1 MPKTRKGIPKPKRK
15 LFYQEYNFEIT
26 VVLLI
31 ALGVF
36 LLVEEMEIKHYLYE
50 FIKVIFFTIGNFIK
64 LLRDTS
70 IYIIDKFE
78 ISDLVGISLILLA
91 IFLIANRWRER
102 MIERHSVLRN
112 CPDCNGDLQRI
123 KRDFNQKVTGFI
135 YFLTVKNYHCK
146 SCNYTGFKLVKK

>member
-1 MPKTRKGIPKPKRK
+1 MPKERKGIPKPKRK

-36 LLVEEMEIKHYLYE
+36 LLIEEMEIKHYLYE

-102 MIERHSVLRN
+102 MIERYSVLKN

-123 KRDFNQKVTGFI
+123 KRDFNQKMIGYI
-135 YFLTVKNYHCK
+135 YFLTVKNYRCK
-146 SCNYTGFKLVKK
+146 SCNYNGFKLVRK

>member
-1 MPKTRKGIPKPKRK
+1 MPKERKGIPKPKRK

-102 MIERHSVLRN
+102 MIERYSVLKN

-123 KRDFNQKVTGFI
+123 KRDFNQKMIGYI
-135 YFLTVKNYHCK
+135 YFLTVKNYRCK
-146 SCNYTGFKLVKK
+146 SCNYNGFKLVRK

>member
-1 MPKTRKGIPKPKRK
+1 MPKARKGIPKPKRK

-26 VVLLI
+26 VVVLI

-64 LLRDTS
+64 LIRDSS
-70 IYIIDKFE
+70 IFIIDKFE

-91 IFLIANRWRER
+91 FFLIANRWRER
-102 MIERHSVLRN
+102 MIERYSVLNN
-112 CPDCNGDLQRI
+112 CPNCNGNLQRI
-123 KRDFNQKVTGFI
+123 KRDFNQKMTGII
-135 YFLTVKNYHCK
+135 YYLTVKNYRCK
-146 SCNYTGFKLVKK
+146 TCNYKGFKLVRK

>member
-1 MPKTRKGIPKPKRK
+1 MPKERKGIPKQKRK

-26 VVLLI
+26 VVILI

-36 LLVEEMEIKHYLYE
+36 LLIEDLEIKHYLYE
-50 FIKVIFFTIGNFIK
+50 FIKVILFTIGTFIE

-70 IYIIDKFE
+70 IFIIDKFE

-91 IFLIANRWRER
+91 LFLIANRWRER
-102 MIERHSVLRN
+102 MIERYSVLRN

-123 KRDFNQKVTGFI
+123 KRDINQKMTGLL

-146 SCNYTGFKLVKK
+146 SCNYTGFKLLRK

>member
-1 MPKTRKGIPKPKRK
+1 MPKERKGIPKPKRK

-26 VVLLI
+26 VVVLI

-36 LLVEEMEIKHYLYE
+36 LLIEDLEIKHYLYE
-50 FIKVIFFTIGNFIK
+50 FIKVIFFTIGKFIK
-64 LLRDTS
+64 LLQNGS
-70 IYIIDKFE
+70 IFIIEKFE

-91 IFLIANRWRER
+91 LFLIANRWRER
-102 MIERHSVLRN
+102 LIERHSVLRI

-123 KRDFNQKVTGFI
+123 KRDFNQKMTGLL

-146 SCNYTGFKLVKK
+146 SCNYKGFKLVRK

>member
-36 LLVEEMEIKHYLYE
+36 LLIEELEIKHYLYE
-50 FIKVIFFTIGNFIK
+50 FIKIIFFTIGNFIK
-64 LLRDTS
+64 LLRDGS
-70 IYIIDKFE
+70 IFIIDKFE

-91 IFLIANRWRER
+91 LFLIANRWRER
-102 MIERHSVLRN
+102 MIERYSVLKN

-123 KRDFNQKVTGFI
+123 KRDFNQKMIGYI

-146 SCNYTGFKLVKK
+146 SCNYTVFKLVKK

>member
-1 MPKTRKGIPKPKRK
+1 MPKERKGIPKQKRK

-36 LLVEEMEIKHYLYE
+36 LLVEELEIKHYLYE
-50 FIKVIFFTIGNFIK
+50 FIKVIFFTIGSFIK
-64 LLRDTS
+64 LLRDGS
-70 IYIIDKFE
+70 IFIFDKFE

-91 IFLIANRWRER
+91 LFLIANRWRER
-102 MIERHSVLRN
+102 MIERYSVLRN

-123 KRDFNQKVTGFI
+123 KRDFNQKMTGLL
-135 YFLTVKNYHCK
+135 YFLTVKNYRCK
-146 SCNYTGFKLVKK
+146 SCNYTGFKLVRK

>member
-1 MPKTRKGIPKPKRK
+1 MPKERKGISKPKRK

-26 VVLLI
+26 VVVLI
-31 ALGVF
+31 SLGVF
-36 LLVEEMEIKHYLYE
+36 LLIEDLEIKHYLYE

-64 LLRDTS
+64 LFRDGS
-70 IYIIDKFE
+70 IFIINKFE

-102 MIERHSVLRN
+102 LIERYSILRN

-123 KRDFNQKVTGFI
+123 KRDFNQKVTGLF
-135 YFLTVKNYHCK
+135 YFLTVKNYRCK
-146 SCNYTGFKLVKK
+146 SCNYTSFKLVRK

>member
-1 MPKTRKGIPKPKRK
+1 MPKERKGIPKQKRK

-36 LLVEEMEIKHYLYE
+36 LLVEELEIKHYLYE
-50 FIKVIFFTIGNFIK
+50 IIKVIFFTIGNFIK

-102 MIERHSVLRN
+102 MIERYSVLRN

-123 KRDFNQKVTGFI
+123 KRDFNQKMTGLL
-135 YFLTVKNYHCK
+135 YFLTVKNYRYK
-146 SCNYTGFKLVKK
+146 SCNYKGFKLVRK

>member
-1 MPKTRKGIPKPKRK
+1 MPKERKGIPKPKRK

-26 VVLLI
+26 VVVLI

-36 LLVEEMEIKHYLYE
+36 LLIEDLEIKHYLYE
-50 FIKVIFFTIGNFIK
+50 FIKVIFFTIGKFIK
-64 LLRDTS
+64 LLQNGS
-70 IYIIDKFE
+70 IFIIEKFE

-91 IFLIANRWRER
+91 LFLIANRWRER
-102 MIERHSVLRN
+102 LIERHSILRI

-123 KRDFNQKVTGFI
+123 KRDLNQKVIGLI

-146 SCNYTGFKLVKK
+146 SCNFKGFKLVKK

>member
-1 MPKTRKGIPKPKRK
+1 MPKERKGIPKPKRK

-36 LLVEEMEIKHYLYE
+36 LLVEELEIKHYLYE
-50 FIKVIFFTIGNFIK
+50 IIKVIFFTIGNFIK

-102 MIERHSVLRN
+102 KIERYSVLKN
-112 CPDCNGDLQRI
+112 CPDCNGDLQRV
-123 KRDFNQKVTGFI
+123 KRDYNQKMTGFI
-135 YFLTVKNYHCK
+135 YFLTVKNYRCK
-146 SCNYTGFKLVKK
+146 SCNYTGFKLVRK

>member
-1 MPKTRKGIPKPKRK
+1 MPKERKGIPKPKRK

-102 MIERHSVLRN
+102 MIERYSVLKN

-123 KRDFNQKVTGFI
+123 KRDFNQKMTGYI
-135 YFLTVKNYHCK
+135 YFLTVKNYRCK
-146 SCNYTGFKLVKK
+146 SCNYNGFKLVRK

>member
-1 MPKTRKGIPKPKRK
+1 MPKERKGIPKPKRK

-36 LLVEEMEIKHYLYE
+36 LLVEELEIKHYLYG

-64 LLRDTS
+64 FLRDTS

-91 IFLIANRWRER
+91 LFLIANRWRER
-102 MIERHSVLRN
+102 MIERYSVLKN
-112 CPDCNGDLQRI
+112 CPDCNGDLQRV
-123 KRDFNQKVTGFI
+123 KRDYNQKMTGFI
-135 YFLTVKNYHCK
+135 YFLTVKNYRCK
-146 SCNYTGFKLVKK
+146 SCNYNGFKLVRK

>member
-1 MPKTRKGIPKPKRK
+1 MPKERKGIPKPKRK

-26 VVLLI
+26 VVALI

-36 LLVEEMEIKHYLYE
+36 LLIEDLEIKHYLYE
-50 FIKVIFFTIGNFIK
+50 FMKVIFFTIGNFIK
-64 LLRDTS
+64 LLRNGS
-70 IYIIDKFE
+70 IFIIEKFE

-91 IFLIANRWRER
+91 LFLIANRWRER
-102 MIERHSVLRN
+102 LIERHSLLRI

-123 KRDFNQKVTGFI
+123 KRDFNQKVTGLI

-146 SCNYTGFKLVKK
+146 SCNFKGFKMVKK

>member
-102 MIERHSVLRN
+102 MIERYSVLKN

-123 KRDFNQKVTGFI
+123 KRDFNQKMTGYI
-135 YFLTVKNYHCK
+135 YFLTVKNYRCK
-146 SCNYTGFKLVKK
+146 SCNYNGFKLVRK

>member
-36 LLVEEMEIKHYLYE
+36 LLIEEMEIKHYLYE
-50 FIKVIFFTIGNFIK
+50 LIKVIFVTIGNFIK

-102 MIERHSVLRN
+102 MIERYSVLKN

-123 KRDFNQKVTGFI
+123 KRDFNQKMTGYI
-135 YFLTVKNYHCK
+135 YFLTVKNYRCK
-146 SCNYTGFKLVKK
+146 SCNYNGFKLVRK

>member
-1 MPKTRKGIPKPKRK
+1 MPKERKGIPKPKRK

-36 LLVEEMEIKHYLYE
+36 LLVEELEIKHYLYE

-91 IFLIANRWRER
+91 LFLIANRWRER
-102 MIERHSVLRN
+102 MIERYSVLRN

-123 KRDFNQKVTGFI
+123 KRDFNQKRTSLL
-135 YFLTVKNYHCK
+135 YFMTVKNYHCK

>member
-1 MPKTRKGIPKPKRK
+1 MPKERKGIPKPKRK

-26 VVLLI
+26 VVVLI

-36 LLVEEMEIKHYLYE
+36 LLIEDLEIKHYLYE
-50 FIKVIFFTIGNFIK
+50 FIKVIFFTIGKFIK
-64 LLRDTS
+64 LLQNGS
-70 IYIIDKFE
+70 IFIIEKFE

-91 IFLIANRWRER
+91 LFLIANRWRER
-102 MIERHSVLRN
+102 LIERHSILRI

-123 KRDFNQKVTGFI
+123 KRDLNQKVTGLI

-146 SCNYTGFKLVKK
+146 SCNFKGFKLVKK

>member
-1 MPKTRKGIPKPKRK
+1 MPKARKGIPKPKRK

-26 VVLLI
+26 VVVLI

-64 LLRDTS
+64 LIRDGS
-70 IYIIDKFE
+70 IFIIDKFE

-91 IFLIANRWRER
+91 FFLIANRWRER
-102 MIERHSVLRN
+102 MIERYSVLNN
-112 CPDCNGDLQRI
+112 CPNCNGNLQRI
-123 KRDFNQKVTGFI
+123 KRDFNQKVTGII
-135 YFLTVKNYHCK
+135 YYLTVKNYRCK
-146 SCNYTGFKLVKK
+146 TCNYKGFKLVRK

>member
-1 MPKTRKGIPKPKRK
+1 MPKERKGIPKQKRK

-36 LLVEEMEIKHYLYE
+36 LLVEELEIKHYLYE
-50 FIKVIFFTIGNFIK
+50 IIKVIFFTIGNFIK

-102 MIERHSVLRN
+102 KIERYSVLKN

-123 KRDFNQKVTGFI
+123 KRDFNQKMSGFI
-135 YFLTVKNYHCK
+135 YFLTVKNYRCK
-146 SCNYTGFKLVKK
+146 SCNYTGFKLVRK

>member
-1 MPKTRKGIPKPKRK
+1 MPKERKGIPKPKRK

-26 VVLLI
+26 VVVLI

-36 LLVEEMEIKHYLYE
+36 LLIEDLEIKHYLYE
-50 FIKVIFFTIGNFIK
+50 FIKVIFFTIGNLIK
-64 LLRDTS
+64 LLRNGS
-70 IYIIDKFE
+70 IFIIEKFE

-91 IFLIANRWRER
+91 LFLIANRWRER
-102 MIERHSVLRN
+102 LIERHSILRI

-123 KRDFNQKVTGFI
+123 KRDLNQKVTGLI

-146 SCNYTGFKLVKK
+146 SCNFKGFKMVKK

>member
-1 MPKTRKGIPKPKRK
+1 MPKERKGIPKPKRK

-36 LLVEEMEIKHYLYE
+36 LLIEEMEIKHYLYE

-102 MIERHSVLRN
+102 MIERYSVLKN

-123 KRDFNQKVTGFI
+123 QRDFNQKMTGYI
-135 YFLTVKNYHCK
+135 YFLTVKNYRCK
-146 SCNYTGFKLVKK
+146 SCNYNGFKLVRK

>member
-26 VVLLI
+26 VVVLI

-36 LLVEEMEIKHYLYE
+36 LLIEDLEIKHYLYE
-50 FIKVIFFTIGNFIK
+50 FVKAILFTIGNFIK
-64 LLRDTS
+64 LLRDGT
-70 IYIIDKFE
+70 IFIIEKFE

-91 IFLIANRWRER
+91 FFLIANRWRER
-102 MIERHSVLRN
+102 MIERYSVLKN

-146 SCNYTGFKLVKK
+146 SCNYTGFKLVRK

>member
-1 MPKTRKGIPKPKRK
+1 MPKERKGIPKPKRK

-26 VVLLI
+26 VVALI

-36 LLVEEMEIKHYLYE
+36 LLIEDLEIKHYLYE

-64 LLRDTS
+64 LLRNGS
-70 IYIIDKFE
+70 IFIIEKFE

-91 IFLIANRWRER
+91 LFLIANRWRER
-102 MIERHSVLRN
+102 LIERHSILRI

-123 KRDFNQKVTGFI
+123 KRDLNQKVTGLI

-146 SCNYTGFKLVKK
+146 SCNFKGFKMVKK

>member
-1 MPKTRKGIPKPKRK
+1 MPKERKGIPKPKRK

-26 VVLLI
+26 VVALI

-36 LLVEEMEIKHYLYE
+36 LLIEDLEIKHYLYE
-50 FIKVIFFTIGNFIK
+50 FIKVIFFTIGNLIK
-64 LLRDTS
+64 LLRNGS
-70 IYIIDKFE
+70 IFIIEKFE

-91 IFLIANRWRER
+91 LFLIANRWRER
-102 MIERHSVLRN
+102 LIERHSILRI

-123 KRDFNQKVTGFI
+123 KRDLNQKVTGLI

-146 SCNYTGFKLVKK
+146 SCNFKGFKMVKK

>member
-1 MPKTRKGIPKPKRK
+1 MPKERKGIPKPKRK

-26 VVLLI
+26 VVALI

-36 LLVEEMEIKHYLYE
+36 LLIEDLEIKHYLYE
-50 FIKVIFFTIGNFIK
+50 FIKVIFFTIGKFIK
-64 LLRDTS
+64 LLQNGS
-70 IYIIDKFE
+70 IFIIEKFE

-91 IFLIANRWRER
+91 LFLIANRWRER
-102 MIERHSVLRN
+102 LIERHSVLRI

-123 KRDFNQKVTGFI
+123 KRDLNQKVTGLI

-146 SCNYTGFKLVKK
+146 SCNFKGFKMVKK